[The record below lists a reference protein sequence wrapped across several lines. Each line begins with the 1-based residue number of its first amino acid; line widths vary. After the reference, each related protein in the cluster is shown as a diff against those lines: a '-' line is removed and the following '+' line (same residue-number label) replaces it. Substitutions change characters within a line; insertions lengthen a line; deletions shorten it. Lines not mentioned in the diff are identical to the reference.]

1 MVRDVADFIR
11 GTENALLFNHSR
23 RVFWRGALHG
33 HRLGLRPDLELLY
46 SAAMF
51 NDIGLTDL
59 YRDSYIRFEID
70 GANAARDF
78 VLQHGIDES
87 DARKIW
93 LGVPLHTTPGVPEFL
108 EPEIALITAGVE
120 TDNMAIGRDELLRR
134 KYGAR
139 EGDRSRVSIHL
150 PEAEDVHGGGLSFKG
165 MESSLDESGRSRC
178 QGVDALL
185 GEKDGV
191 AGGFGELLDAG
202 RDVDGV
208 TDEGELE
215 LAAAADGSS
224 DHHAGVDS
232 DTDAKLPTEPLG
244 NQTMNQLSG
253 PHSGVGM
260 IGKIVGCTED
270 SQCSVAEKFVH
281 MATGID
287 DGRHDDLEQS
297 VKPGDGFFGGVGL
310 GEWSEVADV
319 DEHHGHLAALAGEHV
334 VALLKQSRSQG
345 RVDIG
350 PERRVKSLPL
360 S

>member
-1 MVRDVADFIR
+1 LVRDVADFIR

-78 VLQHGIDES
+78 LLQHGIDES

-165 MESSLDESGRSRC
+165 MESSLDESGR
-178 QGVDALL
+178 
-185 GEKDGV
+185 
-191 AGGFGELLDAG
+191 
-202 RDVDGV
+202 RDVKASTHCWV
-208 TDEGELE
+208 RRMASPVVLVSCSTR
-215 LAAAADGSS
+215 AATLTVS
-224 DHHAGVDS
+224 
-232 DTDAKLPTEPLG
+232 P
-244 NQTMNQLSG
+244 M
-253 PHSGVGM
+253 
-260 IGKIVGCTED
+260 
-270 SQCSVAEKFVH
+270 
-281 MATGID
+281 
-287 DGRHDDLEQS
+287 
-297 VKPGDGFFGGVGL
+297 
-310 GEWSEVADV
+310 
-319 DEHHGHLAALAGEHV
+319 
-334 VALLKQSRSQG
+334 
-345 RVDIG
+345 RVNS
-350 PERRVKSLPL
+350 SLPPPPMVPAITTPVL
-360 S
+360 IPIPMRSSPPNRSATRR